1 MKRKTIKL
9 SNKEIYGYKTPY
21 RWLFAGECGKET
33 RLFIMQKRPEREELV
48 KGFSVPVQRKILLVI
63 RPKSHFAFRIGCGFW
78 GQADLELAGKA
89 QLEAQLVCEEQNFW
103 LERIS
108 PSSWWNFCEPASG
121 WSNRSLAVRGDAKAQ
136 HSSPTTDQLLGCV
149 FCI

>member
-21 RWLFAGECGKET
+21 QWLFAGECGEET

-48 KGFSVPVQRKILLVI
+48 KGFSVPVQRKILLAI

-78 GQADLELAGKA
+78 GQPDLELAGRA
-89 QLEAQLVCEEQNFW
+89 QLEAQLVCEEQNFR

-108 PSSWWNFCEPASG
+108 PSSSG
-121 WSNRSLAVRGDAKAQ
+121 WSSRSLAVRGDAKAQ